1 MKEGIN
7 LTGVG
12 ASNGESTF
20 PTGTPLNIGG
30 TQVMKKYGQEYKKG
44 FVFQYGEV
52 EEVIKSKLGA
62 DTMVEWV
69 GKVPAEIFNSLVSY
83 GKTQQD
89 ALDATVRITAVP
101 AKDVATTAT
110 QITVPVVKVPRALVL
125 GGASDM
131 SIAKVTN
138 DSMNQFIDVD
148 AIAKMF
154 GSLVPNDTVIYTDD
168 TIAYV
173 TVYINT
179 VGIITDM
186 MSGISR
192 ADIGS
197 GIDKWTL
204 STLNEPTKRHIVA
217 DVISNKYKPA

>member
-7 LTGVG
+7 LTGTP
-12 ASNGESTF
+12 ANGNATY

-30 TQVMKKYGQEYKKG
+30 AEAMKKYGQEYKKG